1 MDEVMDYGRPERI
14 QLACLIDRG
23 GRELPIQA
31 DYLGWTVQRADT
43 RVGLL
48 RLEEIDGEDCVLIE
62 HRPAPEPETEAEG
75 PPMAESPRSGRAR
88 TSSALSRSRAR
99 RSSSSSTPRRSLSP
113 CPSRE
118 SGIKKVPLLSGRLV
132 VNWFYEPSTRTRTSF
147 ELAAKRLSADTL
159 SIATSTSSSV
169 KGETLHDTLANIEA
183 MQSDMIVLRH
193 SCAGAPHI
201 LAENHR
207 SHVINAGDGRHEHP
221 TQALLDAFTIR
232 EHIRKPCAR
241 IPAPPSTASTSPSS
255 ATWSTPASRAATSGA
270 SRSSARTSPSAAPP
284 PSCPTA
290 SSASA
295 SASPT
300 TSAPPSRAPTSSTP
314 CASRW
319 SARPRDSSPACAN
332 TSASSASTT
341 AALQAPPPTH
351 LIMHPG
357 PINRDIELATGLADG
372 PRSVILEQVS
382 NGVAIRMA
390 VMHLLA
396 NSGRK

>member
-1 MDEVMDYGRPERI
+1 MAEKAAAWTRKD
-14 QLACLIDRG
+14 LIGIEPLSR
-23 GRELPIQA
+23 
-31 DYLGWTVQRADT
+31 
-43 RVGLL
+43 
-48 RLEEIDGEDCVLIE
+48 EEIELVLDT
-62 HRPAPEPETEAEG
+62 APQFVAV
-75 PPMAESPRSGRAR
+75 SG
-88 TSSALSRSRAR
+88 
-99 RSSSSSTPRRSLSP
+99 
-113 CPSRE
+113 RE

-159 SIATSTSSSV
+159 SIATSTSSLV

-183 MQSDMIVLRH
+183 MQSDIVVLRH
-193 SCAGAPHI
+193 NCAGAPHI

-232 EHIRKPCAR
+232 AHVRKHRQDP
-241 IPAPPSTASTSPSS
+241 
-255 ATWSTPASRAATSGA
+255 AATLDGVNVTIVGDVEHSRVARSNIWCLKKLGA
-270 SRSSARTSPSAAPP
+270 NVTL
-284 PSCPTA
+284 CG
-290 SSASA
+290 
-295 SASPT
+295 
-300 TSAPPSRAPTSSTP
+300 
-314 CASRW
+314 
-319 SARPRDSSPACAN
+319 PA
-332 TSASSASTT
+332 TLMPHGVERLGVRVTHDLR
-341 AALQAPPPTH
+341 AALQGADVIYALRIQMERQAKGLFPSLREYIRLFRVDEAAIQCAPAH
-351 LIMHPG
+351 ALIMHPG